1 MSPGHTASRAPH
13 ERRRMEPARI
23 ARTAAS
29 YLLLTAA
36 ALLYVTPILFM
47 IVGSIK
53 PDEKVLAEA
62 GTLRAIIPGEITFEN
77 YGDVFERVNFAR
89 FMFNSLF
96 ITGTIVACGLVV
108 NSMAGYAFARLRW
121 AGRRPLFILVLSLM
135 ILPFEAIA
143 VPLFYQVTVLGWRN
157 TYTAQ
162 IVPFI
167 ANAFSIYLFYTFFNG
182 MPPQLEEAARTDGA
196 GVFRTFIEIMVPN
209 AKPVF
214 ATVAIITFLFYWG
227 FFLWPLM
234 VTIDET
240 VRPLPVAIAEFHTL
254 PPLQWGDIMAFGVM
268 MVAPVLIVFLLFQRW
283 FVKGVASA
291 GIKG

>member
-1 MSPGHTASRAPH
+1 MKARAREKLPLLPAG
-13 ERRRMEPARI
+13 RRMRGRVRRLPA
-23 ARTAAS
+23 
-29 YLLLTAA
+29 YLLLTLAA
-36 ALLYVTPILFM
+36 MLYVAPIVFM
-47 IVGSIK
+47 IVASFK
-53 PDEKVLAEA
+53 PDDKVLAEA
-62 GTLRAIIPGEITFEN
+62 GTLRAFFPSELTLAN
-77 YGDVFERVNFAR
+77 YRDVFRRVNFGR
-89 FMFNSLF
+89 FMFNSF
-96 ITGTIVACGLVV
+96 VITGTIVAVGLVV

-121 AGRRPLFILVLSLM
+121 AGRRLLFIFVLSLM

-143 VPLFYQVTVLGWRN
+143 VPLFYQVTLLGWRN

-162 IVPFI
+162 IVPFL

-196 GVFRTFIEIMVPN
+196 GVFRTFLEIIVPN

-214 ATVAIITFLFYWG
+214 ATVAIVTFLFYWG

-234 VTIDET
+234 VTIDES

-254 PPLQWGDIMAFGVM
+254 PPLKWGDIMAFGVM
-268 MVAPVLIVFLLFQRW
+268 MVAPVLAVFLLFQRW
-283 FVKGVASA
+283 FVRGVAGA

>member
-1 MSPGHTASRAPH
+1 MKARAREKLPLLPAG
-13 ERRRMEPARI
+13 RRMRGRVRRLPA
-23 ARTAAS
+23 
-29 YLLLTAA
+29 YLLLTLA
-36 ALLYVTPILFM
+36 ALLYVAPIVFM
-47 IVGSIK
+47 IVASFK
-53 PDEKVLAEA
+53 PDDKVLAEA
-62 GTLRAIIPGEITFEN
+62 GTLRAFFPSELTLAN
-77 YGDVFERVNFAR
+77 YRDVFRRVNFGR
-89 FMFNSLF
+89 FMFNSF
-96 ITGTIVACGLVV
+96 VITGTIVAVGLVV

-121 AGRRPLFILVLSLM
+121 AGRRLLFIFVLSLM

-143 VPLFYQVTVLGWRN
+143 VPLFYQVTLLGWRN

-162 IVPFI
+162 IVPFL

-196 GVFRTFIEIMVPN
+196 GVFRTFLEIIVPN

-214 ATVAIITFLFYWG
+214 ATVAIVTFLFYWG

-234 VTIDET
+234 VTIDES

-254 PPLQWGDIMAFGVM
+254 PPLKWGDIMAFGVM
-268 MVAPVLIVFLLFQRW
+268 MVAPVLAVFLLFQRW
-283 FVKGVASA
+283 FVRGVAGA